1 VVVAQTAVLESAI
14 AEERRQNG
22 SLGVGPNNTNNNTVT
37 AITTVVDIVDNYFAI
52 AATVDD
58 HPKPSL
64 EGRGEEETVAVAEV
78 VAPVAAPVVEAAAP
92 EEPESPRTPSPKV
105 VRFAL
110 PESEDSKP
118 EDSDE
123 SDDDEADDDLDP
135 EGASIV
141 FEDVWSSEGAA
152 EVAHVAE
159 EPEVESVILAE
170 PVNATNTPQQSPAGE
185 PTPPVVEQED
195 ATAGVDCI
203 AEEPESPSERTVKAD
218 DIAEEPETPMER
230 TEKADDI
237 AEEPEALFEPTVKA
251 NEEATAEEPET
262 PSERTV
268 KVEDLVADAPETSL
282 EWRAAGDA
290 TATEAPELTASSE
303 EQAMANV
310 AYYTPAPMVTE
321 TSYEGEDAMDV
332 EPLTKSE
339 TETSNEEEEMMDVE
353 HPAEPISVVE
363 QREGVDGWRP
373 AYEPQTATEAERAV
387 AQEVE
392 TAWNAFVEVDTS
404 EPAGEFSLTD
414 EQWADIQANIL
425 WPIPTDDDVAMT
437 ETETSNEEEDC
448 VMGEL
453 PTTSADDQMDFDEP
467 VQHDDTEMDFDEPV
481 WHTDTQMD
489 FDEPMQQ
496 TDTEMVID
504 PRLRTD
510 IEMAEQW
517 ANATFRDLAEDEL
530 MQAWSAPATQQQ
542 QQQQQFWS
550 EQQPQQQQQQQF
562 WSEAQPEVA
571 LNDAATEEATLAL
584 LAAYHADA
592 ETAPAEED
600 SLLHAPAFDD
610 WAEFL
615 RLREEYSDVSDTSL
629 TDDDMEH
636 LGYPRRVDDDDEDDD
651 SLFGGAFSGDEA
663 EEEEAD
669 EDTQDEHDGIA
680 YVIHNGLTLP
690 ITPTATPAANTTT
703 TTTSAAY
710 GPATAGLPIPI
721 DFGPTTSV
729 PQTTPAAVQPV
740 SQSVFRA
747 DSPVTTAPAPTTT
760 APPTEVADAEPAFA
774 GEVEPRL
781 VAVPPPSPSVPAGPP
796 ARRVIL
802 PARGRLARLAQARAQ
817 AEAQAQAQA
826 EAQAQVQE
834 PVVAESSR
842 MGAAAGVAAAAAAA
856 AAANAA
862 VNTNSLDEADELSAA
877 MLAELAVH
885 EMQMAAEA
893 GVSWGPETVEDGGE
907 GDAGSDGKEMAD
919 AQAEEDALDP
929 KGKGKGKANAGS
941 FGTET
946 AAAEEDGLDSDD
958 SDGEDPA
965 DPKGKG
971 KAKAKPTA
979 SELRAE
985 ARAAVQA
992 AIQAQ
997 QARAAQIAREFAEAA
1012 ARSALRQRP
1021 PLTEAEI
1028 LRTGEQVPRFL
1039 PQAKSALAKG
1049 EAALAGIRAAN
1060 HAKWAA
1066 KVGEDKE
1073 DNILWDDSTEE
1084 ESEEE

>member
-14 AEERRQNG
+14 AEERRQDG

-37 AITTVVDIVDNYFAI
+37 AITTVIDIVDNYFAI
-52 AATVDD
+52 AATVND

-92 EEPESPRTPSPKV
+92 EEPESPRTPSPNV

-123 SDDDEADDDLDP
+123 SDDDESDDDLDP
-135 EGASIV
+135 EGALIV

-170 PVNATNTPQQSPAGE
+170 PVNVTNTPQQSPAGE

-230 TEKADDI
+230 TEKADED
-237 AEEPEALFEPTVKA
+237 
-251 NEEATAEEPET
+251 ATAEEPET

-392 TAWNAFVEVDTS
+392 TAWNALVEVDTS

-448 VMGEL
+448 VMGEF

-481 WHTDTQMD
+481 WHTDTEMD
-489 FDEPMQQ
+489 FNEPMQQ

-510 IEMAEQW
+510 METAEQW

-530 MQAWSAPATQQQ
+530 MQAWSAPPTQQQ

-550 EQQPQQQQQQQF
+550 EQQPQQPTHLDQVHQPEATLVGMGERMTAALERTTMLPAAGTWQMMEE
-562 WSEAQPEVA
+562 EAQPQVA

-600 SLLHAPAFDD
+600 SLLHAPAIDH
-610 WAEFL
+610 WAELL

-636 LGYPRRVDDDDEDDD
+636 LGYPRRVDDDDDDD
-651 SLFGGAFSGDEA
+651 NSLFGGAFSGDEA
-663 EEEEAD
+663 EEEETD

-690 ITPTATPAANTTT
+690 ITPTATTTT

-710 GPATAGLPIPI
+710 RPATAGPSIPI

-747 DSPVTTAPAPTTT
+747 DSPVTTASAPTTT
-760 APPTEVADAEPAFA
+760 APPTEVAD
-774 GEVEPRL
+774 VESRL
-781 VAVPPPSPSVPAGPP
+781 VAVPPPSSAPAGPA

-826 EAQAQVQE
+826 QVQE

-842 MGAAAGVAAAAAAA
+842 MGAAAGVAAAA

-893 GVSWGPETVEDGGE
+893 GVSWGAETVADGGE

-919 AQAEEDALDP
+919 TQAEEDALDP
-929 KGKGKGKANAGS
+929 KGKGKGKANARS
-941 FGTET
+941 LGTET
-946 AAAEEDGLDSDD
+946 AAAEEDDSDSDD

-971 KAKAKPTA
+971 KTKAKPTA

-997 QARAAQIAREFAEAA
+997 QARAAQIAREFEEAA

-1028 LRTGEQVPRFL
+1028 LRTGAHVPRFL
-1039 PQAKSALAKG
+1039 PQAKSALAEG

-1060 HAKWAA
+1060 QAKWAA

-1073 DNILWDDSTEE
+1073 DNILWDDSTEQ